1 MAAETARKFEALE
14 AQAQKIMQVFIK
26 AGHEAVSPAIIQP
39 AGVFLDVIGESLR
52 ARTYVF
58 TDPDG
63 AELCL
68 RPDLT
73 VPACRLHIERNAD
86 PTTKGRYC
94 YNGPAF
100 RFQPVDASSAHPRE
114 FRQAGV
120 ESIGE
125 VDREKADAR
134 TVALTIDAMRA
145 VGLKNFKLR
154 IGDLGLFRALIKAID
169 MPDRWRQFLTHLFWR
184 PDAFRTELHRLARPP
199 EESLRAIPAELRA
212 SIVPGDIARSE
223 RAVVDYLSANG
234 IEPIGT
240 RTVTEVASN
249 LMWRLADAKS
259 DPLQPETV
267 TLIERYLAIS
277 GPAKAA
283 GACLKDLLRERGTA
297 MNPVIEAYHRR
308 LQLMADMG
316 VDVVHAE
323 FSAEFGRQL
332 EYYTGFVFEVVSPEL
347 GTASP
352 LAGGGRYDDLMRA
365 AGANRDVPAV
375 GAAIHTERLLSVV
388 QGGAA

>member
-39 AGVFLDVIGESLR
+39 AGVFLDAIGESLR

-63 AELCL
+63 DELCL

-73 VPACRLHIERNAD
+73 VPTCRLHIERNGDA
-86 PTTKGRYC
+86 PAKARYC
-94 YNGPAF
+94 YNGTAF
-100 RFQPVDASSAHPRE
+100 RFQPVGADSAHPRE
-114 FRQAGV
+114 FRQSGI
-120 ESIGE
+120 ENIGFSE
-125 VDREKADAR
+125 RERVDAQ
-134 TVALTIDAMRA
+134 TVATLIEGMRA
-145 VGLKNFKLR
+145 AGLKNFKLR

-184 PDAFRTELHRLARPP
+184 PDAFRAELHRLARPA
-199 EESLRAIPAELRA
+199 EENLKAIPAQLRA
-212 SIVPGDIARSE
+212 AIAPADLARSE
-223 RAVVDYLSANG
+223 RAVVDYLSGNG
-234 IEPIGT
+234 LEPMGT

-259 DPLQPETV
+259 DPLPPETV
-267 TLIERYLAIS
+267 SLIERYLSIS

-283 GACLKDLLRERGTA
+283 GACLKDLLRERVST

-308 LQLMADMG
+308 LQIMSELG

-332 EYYTGFVFEVVSPEL
+332 EYYTGFVFDVVAPEL
-347 GTASP
+347 GPSSP
-352 LAGGGRYDDLMRA
+352 LAGGGRYDDLMRVV
-365 AGANRDVPAV
+365 GGKGDVPAV
-375 GAAIHTERLLSVV
+375 GGAIHTERLLSVV
-388 QGGAA
+388 QRGAA

>member
-63 AELCL
+63 DELCL

-73 VPACRLHIERNAD
+73 VPTCRLHIERHGAT
-86 PTTKGRYC
+86 PAKARYC

-100 RFQPVDASSAHPRE
+100 RFQPVGADSAHPRE
-114 FRQAGV
+114 FRQAGI
-120 ESIGE
+120 ENIGAPE
-125 VDREKADAR
+125 RERADAQ
-134 TVALTIDAMRA
+134 TVATVIEALRA
-145 VGLKNFKLR
+145 SGLKNFKLR
-154 IGDLGLFRALIKAID
+154 IGDLGLFRALIKAIE

-184 PDAFRTELHRLARPP
+184 PEAFRAELARLSRPGA
-199 EESLRAIPAELRA
+199 ESLNAIPAVLRA
-212 SIVPGDIARSE
+212 AIDPSDLARSE
-223 RAVVDYLSANG
+223 RAVLEYLSAKN
-234 IEPIGT
+234 IEIVGA
-240 RTVTEVASN
+240 RSVTEVAAN
-249 LMWRLADAKS
+249 LMWRVADAKA
-259 DPLQPETV
+259 DPLPPETV
-267 TLIERYLAIS
+267 SLIERYLTIA

-283 GACLKDLLRERGTA
+283 GASIKDLLRERG
-297 MNPVIEAYHRR
+297 PVMSPVVDAYHRR

-332 EYYTGFVFEVVSPEL
+332 EYYTGFVFEIIAPGL
-347 GTASP
+347 GPASP
-352 LAGGGRYDDLMRA
+352 VAGGGRYDDLMRI
-365 AGANRDVPAV
+365 AGAAADVPAV
-375 GAAIHTERLLSVV
+375 GAAIHTERLLSVI
-388 QGGAA
+388 QGGGA